1 MEVLKGGPDNTLPE
15 ELGRVRKSLEEKS
28 RVCLIMEEKSR
39 AKYFKNLLILL
50 FLQLLFVPRK
60 LLSKHKLI
68 YDMQEHSHFS
78 INFCDGCM

>member
-1 MEVLKGGPDNTLPE
+1 MEVLKGGPDNTPPE

-68 YDMQEHSHFS
+68 YGMQEHSHFS
-78 INFCDGCM
+78 IKFCDGCM